1 MSSKIKCKFTIKA
14 RVTCYLLQMQKS
26 ALQKMHIEFP
36 EIFTRMLADEMQIC
50 IHAIDAKAKLI
61 DYLEQERK
69 HGMRSSQIS
78 PENIEARLNS
88 REMNENEDGLE
99 YEDSQS

>member
-1 MSSKIKCKFTIKA
+1 MQKYGDSDNDSISLSSDDSSPEEEDFAVMSSKIKCKFTIKA

-69 HGMRSSQIS
+69 IGKRSS
-78 PENIEARLNS
+78 
-88 REMNENEDGLE
+88 
-99 YEDSQS
+99 

>member
-1 MSSKIKCKFTIKA
+1 
-14 RVTCYLLQMQKS
+14 
-26 ALQKMHIEFP
+26 MHIEFP

-69 HGMRSSQIS
+69 HGMRSS
-78 PENIEARLNS
+78 
-88 REMNENEDGLE
+88 
-99 YEDSQS
+99 